1 MENTQEENERKG
13 EAMLTKFGAIKK
25 IGVYCYT
32 VSIESANV
40 GGTISQKYE
49 NRIII
54 GNNEEQ
60 LEEQT
65 EWRQEDQEGYADLYD
80 YTLIYSAEF
89 HSDEVMERFDLR
101 ESKIEEILEGENL
114 ELDDWDLDG
123 TDYFDECAL
132 SMEEIIEKRRIDS
145 EPFDADEIISKI
157 ASEYV
162 LTTKRK
168 SALLKSIGKLQ

>member
-1 MENTQEENERKG
+1 MENQQEENARKG
-13 EAMLTKFGAIKK
+13 ESILIKLGLIKK
-25 IGVYCYT
+25 IKVYCYR

-40 GGTISQKYE
+40 GGTISEKKE
-49 NRIII
+49 DLIII

-60 LEEQT
+60 LKKKT
-65 EWRQEDQEGYADLYD
+65 RWRQVDQEGYADLYD
-80 YTLIYSAEF
+80 YTLVYSAEF
-89 HSDEVMERFDLR
+89 HSDEVMERFDLS
-101 ESKIEEILEGENL
+101 ESQIEEILEGENL

-132 SMEEIIEKRRIDS
+132 SMEEIIEKIRIDS

-162 LTTKRK
+162 LTPKRK
-168 SALLKSIGKLQ
+168 SALLKSIEKLS

>member
-25 IGVYCYT
+25 IGVYCYR

-40 GGTISQKYE
+40 AGTISEKEE

-65 EWRQEDQEGYADLYD
+65 EWRQEDQEGYADMYD
-80 YTLIYSAEF
+80 YTLVYSAEF
-89 HSDEVMERFDLR
+89 HSDEVMERFDLS
-101 ESKIEEILEGENL
+101 ESQIEEILEGENL

-123 TDYFDECAL
+123 TDYFNECKL

-145 EPFDADEIISKI
+145 EPFDAESIISKI

-162 LTTKRK
+162 LTPKRK
-168 SALLKSIGKLQ
+168 ASLIKIINKS